1 MVELYCY
8 CCCCCGGEG
17 RRCINLLWIFCWL
30 VTCIRISTHKI
41 GKLTTA
47 NMLHGTSGA
56 SIARGTFDITLFSME
71 LGKYVSGVF
80 MLQVGFSISCY

>member
-1 MVELYCY
+1 MYKSSV
-8 CCCCCGGEG
+8 
-17 RRCINLLWIFCWL
+17 CWL
-30 VTCIRISTHKI
+30 VLFLYSNIYLV